1 MPKPHRSSVSRQIQ
15 ILLQPESLSGLS
27 DAQLLERFL
36 AGRDE
41 SSELAFTAL
50 VERHGPM
57 VLGVCRRIL
66 ADSHD
71 AEDAFQAT
79 FLVLVRKARS
89 VRVEGSIGRW
99 LYGVAMRVAT
109 RGKART
115 NRRQAR
121 ETGSVEILVAP
132 SGVQEAE
139 QADLRDIL
147 ASELG
152 KLPLRSQMPVVLC
165 DLEG

>member
-1 MPKPHRSSVSRQIQ
+1 MLKPYRRSVSRQIQ
-15 ILLQPESLSGLS
+15 ILFQPESLSGLS

-71 AEDAFQAT
+71 RRCLSSDFPDPG
-79 FLVLVRKARS
+79 RKARS

-99 LYGVAMRVAT
+99 LYGVAMRVASA
-109 RGKART
+109 RQGAART
-115 NRRQAR
+115 GARRAR
-121 ETGSVEILVAP
+121 RAV
-132 SGVQEAE
+132 
-139 QADLRDIL
+139 
-147 ASELG
+147 
-152 KLPLRSQMPVVLC
+152 LRSWSLPRASRRPSRPTCETSWLQSWASCRSDRRCPLSFATWK
-165 DLEG
+165 G